1 MFEIQNLKKKKSCS
15 STLILFVGH
24 SQQRGVL
31 RQFLSRCSA
40 NTNTKTLL
48 FCWKTFAVSSLC
60 EIPQR
65 CSVGFNS
72 GKYSHVKV
80 FRFLFTSCVLVFFG
94 SVFWIIMMLEYFS
107 PGKPLEPGS
116 CVVISTGIH
125 GIIYKCHLPKTFCTH
140 AYKPHIVRPQPPPI
154 TVGTVF
160 TVAVLARLIK
170 NAGLYLNQTNLSYE
184 FIWFEIRMCFQY
196 SSGFF
201 S

>member
-1 MFEIQNLKKKKSCS
+1 M
-15 STLILFVGH
+15 ILFVGH

-72 GKYSHVKV
+72 GTYSHVKV
-80 FRFLFTSCVLVFFG
+80 FRFLFTSCVLGFFG

-107 PGKPLEPGS
+107 PGKHPQNILHSCIQTPYCQTPTSAHHCWDCIHCGCPGEA
-116 CVVISTGIH
+116 H
-125 GIIYKCHLPKTFCTH
+125 KKCWTL
-140 AYKPHIVRPQPPPI
+140 PQPSKFIVWIYLVWNKNVLPI
-154 TVGTVF
+154 F
-160 TVAVLARLIK
+160 I
-170 NAGLYLNQTNLSYE
+170 GLL
-184 FIWFEIRMCFQY
+184 FVI
-196 SSGFF
+196 FF
-201 S
+201 